1 MMIFISGLYENNER
15 NRNIATEVAKYLYRH
30 YEKTEYVSGIWSF
43 PLDYNDISI
52 ESCIT
57 LMSKC
62 DKVIFLSNYKNSNGA
77 NTERDYA
84 KFEDMESYYFDLD
97 TRLIYNLDKNDNLD
111 LIDL

>member
-1 MMIFISGLYENNER
+1 MIFISGTYGGDKR
-15 NRNIATEVAKYLYRH
+15 NKEIAEECARYLYRH
-30 YEKTEYVSGIWSF
+30 FKRDIYVSGIFSF
-43 PLDYNDISI
+43 AREYEDIDLD
-52 ESCIT
+52 ECIT

-62 DKVIFLSNYKNSNGA
+62 DKVIFLSNYKNSSGA

-84 KFEDMESYYFDLD
+84 KFEDIESYYFDLD

>member
-1 MMIFISGLYENNER
+1 MIFISGAYGGDKR
-15 NRNIATEVAKYLYRH
+15 NKEIAEECAKYLYRH

-62 DKVIFLSNYKNSNGA
+62 DKVIFISNYKNSDGA
-77 NTERDYA
+77 KIEYEFALKNKLEMYL
-84 KFEDMESYYFDLD
+84 FDLD
-97 TRLIYNLDKNDNLD
+97 TREIIK
-111 LIDL
+111 IDEKIGLEW

>member
-1 MMIFISGLYENNER
+1 MIFISGLYENNER

-30 YEKTEYVSGIWSF
+30 FEKDIYVSGIFSF
-43 PLDYNDISI
+43 AREYEDIDLD
-52 ESCIT
+52 ECIT

-62 DKVIFLSNYKNSNGA
+62 DKVIFLSNYKNSTGA

-97 TRLIYNLDKNDNLD
+97 TRLIYNLDKNDNLN